1 MIKAHVTT
9 QLDQMKWLFDLGPRS
24 RASLPLLTFWEWV
37 VLISSISF
45 ICLFGWLWLDT
56 EHSVKFIIS
65 KWSLNLWW
73 TLQLAPSLWL
83 QSAQSAHSFPFR
95 IREYCTH
102 GYLIG
107 NTSWPTI
114 AAIPSILVKYLGG
127 MWHLWK
133 ILLHFLAYIA
143 GSHKEGLLHK
153 AAAQFQSTKTWR
165 LLQALALCIWS
176 GVDICCIQNAQR
188 LHCIPS
194 LKLTQHL
201 KIGLPNRKAVFQ
213 PSIFRGYVSLRE

>member
-1 MIKAHVTT
+1 MA
-9 QLDQMKWLFDLGPRS
+9 Q
-24 RASLPLLTFWEWV
+24 
-37 VLISSISF
+37 
-45 ICLFGWLWLDT
+45 
-56 EHSVKFIIS
+56 HSC
-65 KWSLNLWW
+65 NP
-73 TLQLAPSLWL
+73 Q
-83 QSAQSAHSFPFR
+83 HSNQ
-95 IREYCTH
+95 I
-102 GYLIG
+102 
-107 NTSWPTI
+107 
-114 AAIPSILVKYLGG
+114 LGG

-188 LHCIPS
+188 LHYIPS

-201 KIGLPNRKAVFQ
+201 KVGLPNRKVLFQ
-213 PSIFRGYVSLRE
+213 PSIFRGHVSLRECRKILHQSIWFLYGINDSVYQPFIHLNWCRNFVHMVCNFLGNPASLQKDCWTWFPFNYQFMSGQHTRTQPHLLHP